1 MDEVESLYRRLLEA
15 WNDGDGNGMAAC
27 FADDGEMIGFDG
39 SNMQGR
45 KEIAEHLSAVFSD
58 HETARFLSKVKGI
71 RSPAPDVALLRAA
84 AGMVPPGQDDIN
96 PEVNT
101 HHTVLARKVDD
112 GWSIVLFQN
121 TPAQFHGRPDLKERW
136 TAELRELL

>member
-1 MDEVESLYRRLLEA
+1 VDEVERLYRRLLGA
-15 WNDGDGNGMAAC
+15 WNEADADGMASC
-27 FADDGEMIGFDG
+27 FAEDGEMIGFDG

-45 KEIAEHLSAVFSD
+45 KEIAEHLRSVFSD
-58 HETARFLSKVKGI
+58 HETARFVSKVKGI

-84 AGMVPPGQDDIN
+84 AGMVPPGLNDIN

-112 GWSIVLFQN
+112 EWSIVLFQN
-121 TPAQFHGRPDLKERW
+121 TLAQFHGRPDLKQRW